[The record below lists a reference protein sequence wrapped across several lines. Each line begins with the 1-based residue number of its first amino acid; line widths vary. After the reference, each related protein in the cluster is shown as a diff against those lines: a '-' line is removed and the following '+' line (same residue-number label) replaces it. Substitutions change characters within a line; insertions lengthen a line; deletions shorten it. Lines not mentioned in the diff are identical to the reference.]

1 MRLITSACGTF
12 GALWIWRDAGFESAI
27 SSEPA
32 LHQPLQL
39 KLIFFVPV
47 DGWSLVAAARCR
59 VTGEDGRS
67 SLDRT
72 DHGPLL
78 QRDSDPDQVIDE
90 PLVAFRQPFGPLEQH
105 PLGF

>member
-12 GALWIWRDAGFESAI
+12 GAFWIWRDAGFESAI

-32 LHQPLQL
+32 LHQPFQL

-59 VTGEDGRS
+59 VTGDDGRS

-72 DHGPLL
+72 DHGPLPGAKPTPPSGHSRL
-78 QRDSDPDQVIDE
+78 PDFDYRY
-90 PLVAFRQPFGPLEQH
+90 F
-105 PLGF
+105 